1 MSIELAGGTCASG
14 NNIRPGMNLGFVEQ
28 IFHNSVFG
36 QPVYPDIFHQAGAY
50 MFHIIKNHAF
60 IDGNK
65 RTGLAAAI
73 TFLGINGHVFSP
85 LDEDSVFDFVV
96 SVAAGENEPEKT
108 IPRIAAWLKSLSLS

>member
-36 QPVYPDIFHQAGAY
+36 QSVYPDIFHQAGAY